1 MTRDI
6 SPDIG
11 KIRLLLTEPHDCS
24 YLDNHLATTAF
35 VDPEIEIDAE
45 LYGRMSA
52 MGFRRSGLYLYSP
65 LCSAC
70 NACVPARIP
79 VNQFRSS
86 RSQKRCLK
94 RNEDIAVKQVRN
106 ISFDQHYPIYDRY
119 ISGRHFEGDM
129 FPPSQEQFEQFLGNA
144 WDCSRFLEFS
154 IDEQLI
160 GCAVVDQLPNA
171 LSAIYTYFDPHYAER
186 SLGTLAVLLQIQ
198 LAQQMGLEHLYLGY
212 WIADCQKMNYKT
224 KYQPLELLQEN
235 TWRLSALRALI

>member
-24 YLDNHLATTAF
+24 YLDNHKATTAF
-35 VDPEIEIDAE
+35 VDPEAEIDTE

-65 LCSAC
+65 LCSTC

-79 VNQFRSS
+79 VMAFRPS

-94 RNEDIAVKQVRN
+94 RNGDITIKQLSH
-106 ISFDQHYPIYDRY
+106 ISFDQHYPVYDRY
-119 ISGRHFEGDM
+119 ISSRHHQGDM

-144 WDCSRFLEFS
+144 WDCTKYLEFRMGG
-154 IDEQLI
+154 QLL
-160 GCAVVDQLPNA
+160 GCAVVDRLPNA
-171 LSAIYTYFDPHYAER
+171 LSAIYTYFDPDHAER

-198 LAQQMGLEHLYLGY
+198 LAQQLGLEYLYLGY
-212 WIADCQKMNYKT
+212 WIEHCQKMNYKT
-224 KYQPLELLQEN
+224 NYRPLELLREN
-235 TWRLSALRALI
+235 NWQLAP

>member
-24 YLDNHLATTAF
+24 YLDNQQATTAF
-35 VDPEIEIDAE
+35 VDPETEIDAQ

-79 VNQFRSS
+79 VMDFRPS

-94 RNEDIAVKQVRN
+94 RNGDIVVKQVKH

-119 ISGRHFEGDM
+119 ICARHHQGDM
-129 FPPSQEQFEQFLGNA
+129 FPPSREQFELFLSNA
-144 WDCSRFLEFS
+144 WDCTRFLEFR
-154 IDEQLI
+154 IGKQLI
-160 GCAVVDQLPNA
+160 GCAVVDHLPAA
-171 LSAIYTYFDPHYAER
+171 LSAIYTYFDPEYAER

-198 LAQQMGLEHLYLGY
+198 LAQQLELEYLYLGY

-224 KYQPLELLQEN
+224 HYRPLQLLREN
-235 TWRLSALRALI
+235 IWQLAI

>member
-24 YLDNHLATTAF
+24 YLDNQQATTAF
-35 VDPEIEIDAE
+35 VDPETEIDAQ

-79 VNQFRSS
+79 VMDFRPS

-94 RNEDIAVKQVRN
+94 RNGDIVVKQVKH

-119 ISGRHFEGDM
+119 ICARHHQGDM
-129 FPPSQEQFEQFLGNA
+129 FPPSREQFEQFLGNA
-144 WDCSRFLEFS
+144 WDCTRFLEFR
-154 IDEQLI
+154 IGKQLI
-160 GCAVVDQLPNA
+160 GCAVVDHLPAA
-171 LSAIYTYFDPHYAER
+171 LSAIYTYFDPEYAER

-198 LAQQMGLEHLYLGY
+198 LAQQLELEYLYLGY

-224 KYQPLELLQEN
+224 HYRPLQLLREN
-235 TWRLSALRALI
+235 IWQLAI

>member
-24 YLDNHLATTAF
+24 YLDNQQATTAF
-35 VDPEIEIDAE
+35 VDPETEIDAQ
-45 LYGRMSA
+45 LYGRMCA

-79 VNQFRSS
+79 VMDFRPS

-94 RNEDIAVKQVRN
+94 RNGDIVVKQVKH

-119 ISGRHFEGDM
+119 ICARHHQGDM
-129 FPPSQEQFEQFLGNA
+129 FPPSREQFEQFLGNA
-144 WDCSRFLEFS
+144 WDCTRFLEFR
-154 IDEQLI
+154 IGKQLI
-160 GCAVVDQLPNA
+160 GCAVVDHLPAA
-171 LSAIYTYFDPHYAER
+171 LSAIYTYFDPEYAER

-198 LAQQMGLEHLYLGY
+198 LAQQLELEYLYLGY

-224 KYQPLELLQEN
+224 HYRPLQLLREN
-235 TWRLSALRALI
+235 IWQLAI

>member
-24 YLDNHLATTAF
+24 YLDNHRATTAF

-52 MGFRRSGLYLYSP
+52 IGFRRSGLYLYSP
-65 LCSAC
+65 LCSTC

-79 VNQFRSS
+79 VAQFRPS

-94 RNEDIAVKQVRN
+94 RNRDTEVSQRRN
-106 ISFDQHYPIYDRY
+106 IDFDQHYSIYERY
-119 ISGRHFEGDM
+119 IAGRHYQGDM
-129 FPPSQEQFEQFLGNA
+129 YPPSEQQFDQFLGNA
-144 WDCSRFLEFS
+144 WDCTRYLEFR
-154 IDEQLI
+154 IDQQLI

-171 LSAIYTYFDPHYAER
+171 LSAIYTYFDPDYAER

-198 LAQQMGLEHLYLGY
+198 LAQQISLEYLYLGY

-224 KYQPLELLQEN
+224 GYRPLELLQN
-235 TWRLSALRALI
+235 NHWQILS

>member
-24 YLDNHLATTAF
+24 YLDNQQATTAF
-35 VDPEIEIDAE
+35 VDPETEIDAQ

-79 VNQFRSS
+79 VMDFRPS

-94 RNEDIAVKQVRN
+94 RNGDIVVKQVKH

-119 ISGRHFEGDM
+119 ICARHHQGDM
-129 FPPSQEQFEQFLGNA
+129 FPPSREQFEQFLGNA
-144 WDCSRFLEFS
+144 WDCTRFLEFR
-154 IDEQLI
+154 IGKQLI
-160 GCAVVDQLPNA
+160 GCAVVDHLPAA
-171 LSAIYTYFDPHYAER
+171 LSAIYTYFDPEYAER

-198 LAQQMGLEHLYLGY
+198 LAQQLELEYLYLGY

-224 KYQPLELLQEN
+224 HYRPLQLLWEN
-235 TWRLSALRALI
+235 TWQLAI